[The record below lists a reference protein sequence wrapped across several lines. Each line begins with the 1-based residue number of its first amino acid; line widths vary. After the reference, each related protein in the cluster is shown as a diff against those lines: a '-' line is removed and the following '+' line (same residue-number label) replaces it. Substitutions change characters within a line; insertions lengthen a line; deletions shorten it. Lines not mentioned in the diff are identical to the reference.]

1 MDESNFVDIDGIKIW
16 LMETKNNKTNI
27 IRIDALNTDTEE
39 DVKLFIYNHIK
50 PQKQIIT
57 DGWPSYNFLNN
68 IECRYLHEVL
78 VIGINCNIGFGS
90 HSTSIIEDD

>member
-50 PQKQIIT
+50 PQKKIIT
-57 DGWPSYNFLNN
+57 DGWPSYNF
-68 IECRYLHEVL
+68 
-78 VIGINCNIGFGS
+78 
-90 HSTSIIEDD
+90 